1 MSSYFINN
9 TETID
14 DLFEPLQNVA
24 KNPDVKYADN
34 SGSDLSELYA
44 PYIPGTTKAK
54 ITNYKVNNPI
64 NYPSPPYPSPP
75 LDLNSIFNK
84 KILLPVG
91 TIIIWTSDAIPSGFL
106 LCDGSSYSTTT
117 YANLFA
123 LIHYNY
129 GSSGSK
135 FNVPNFTTNSAMP
148 YYDTNISISYGGAGG
163 SNNIDLTSNNLPQH
177 THAQSLTFPSH
188 SHSVDTLNS
197 IGHYYHT
204 PGYINEQFGG
214 GSNALRIVNAAETSW
229 PTSTDGPSSNTI
241 TGQSGTNSNVNNT
254 TISVQNPYLAI
265 NYIIKY

>member
-14 DLFEPLQNVA
+14 DLFEPLQNVT

-44 PYIPGTTKAK
+44 PYIQGTTKAK
-54 ITNYKVNNPI
+54 ITNYKVNDQI
-64 NYPSPPYPSPP
+64 NYPSSP

-91 TIIIWTSDAIPSGFL
+91 TIIIWTSDAIPSGYL
-106 LCDGSSYSTTT
+106 LCNGSSYSTTT

-123 LIHYNY
+123 LISYTY
-129 GSSGSK
+129 GGGGNN
-135 FNVPNFTTNSAMP
+135 FNVPNFTTNNAMP
-148 YYDTNISISYGGAGG
+148 YYDTNNSIIYGHAGG

-197 IGHYYHT
+197 IGKYYFDL
-204 PGYINEQFGG
+204 GFVNKQFGNG
-214 GSNALRIVNAAETSW
+214 NAQTIVSGNTANW
-229 PTSTDGPSSNTI
+229 PTSTDGPSSSAI

-254 TISVQNPYLAI
+254 TISVQNPYLGI
-265 NYIIKY
+265 NYIIKYE

>member
-44 PYIPGTTKAK
+44 PYIPGTTQAN
-54 ITNYKVNNPI
+54 ITNYKVNDPI
-64 NYPSPPYPSPP
+64 NYPSSP

-91 TIIIWTSDAIPSGFL
+91 TIIIWTSNAIPSGYL
-106 LCDGSSYSTTT
+106 LCNGLSYSTTT

-123 LIHYNY
+123 LIGNTY
-129 GSSGSK
+129 GGGGSN

-148 YYDTNISISYGGAGG
+148 YYDTNNSISYGGAGG

-197 IGHYYHT
+197 IGHYYHS
-204 PGYINEQFGG
+204 PGYINKQFGG
-214 GSNALRIVNAAETSW
+214 GSNALRIVNAAETLW
-229 PTSTDGPSSNTI
+229 PTGTDGPSSNAI
-241 TGQSGTNSNVNNT
+241 TGQSGTNSYANNT
-254 TISVQNPYLAI
+254 TISVQNQYLAI
-265 NYIIKY
+265 NYIIKF